1 MLGSACSDCEIV
13 VGSDCI
19 PCPSGSDFPECAG
32 CVNGTRAERTDVTK
46 DIMVPIV
53 VGVLTTLAI
62 ALITTK
68 LLK

>member
-1 MLGSACSDCEIV
+1 MLGTACSDCEIV
-13 VGSDCI
+13 VGSNCL
-19 PCPSGSDFPECAG
+19 PCPNGTDFPECAG
-32 CVNGTRAERTDVTK
+32 CVDGIRPERTDFSK
-46 DIMVPIV
+46 DIGVPII